1 MPHSLPSD
9 IRIAIVP
16 LLLTGLK
23 HAKVGVA
30 LKEVGGRYIYL
41 AGMPEFFPPLSAAEA
56 TDVALFGEEI
66 ASQLAV
72 AQKRALDSDD
82 PIYLEV
88 RVHSGDYRGI
98 CECSVQNYHTEIG
111 ASAVLMTFVDTSE
124 ERRREDTLK
133 ALLRELSHRSKNML
147 AIVQSIASQ
156 TARTIISPE
165 DFLPKFRARVAALS
179 SAQDLVTDS
188 NWRGVRFR
196 DLATAQFA
204 RYLEPDDNRY
214 SIVGSNPLLAPN
226 QVTHLSLAVHELI
239 ANSVATGA
247 LSRESGRVV
256 LQCSHPAKDQ
266 LAIEWSEH
274 PGISNGFNLEPKP
287 EKRFGSSVLERI
299 VPTAVDGVG
308 TYYLGTDQISYRI
321 EFPDVT

>member
-41 AGMPEFFPPLSAAEA
+41 AGMPEFFPALSAAEA

-82 PIYLEV
+82 SIYLEL

-111 ASAVLMTFVDTSE
+111 DSAVLMTFVDTSE

-133 ALLRELSHRSKNML
+133 ALLRELTHRSKNML

-156 TARTIISPE
+156 TARAVVTPE
-165 DFLPKFRARVAALS
+165 EFLPKFRARLAALA

-188 NWRGVRFR
+188 NWRGARFK

-204 RYLEPDDNRY
+204 RYVEQDDERY
-214 SIVGSNPLLAPN
+214 SITGSNPLLVPN
-226 QVTHLSLAVHELI
+226 QVTHLALAIHELI
-239 ANSVATGA
+239 ANSVSTGA
-247 LSRESGRVV
+247 LSRENGRVI

-266 LAIEWSEH
+266 LAIEWSEQL
-274 PGISNGFNLEPKP
+274 GISDGFTLSPKP

-299 VPTAVDGVG
+299 VPTALNGFG
-308 TYYLGTDQISYRI
+308 TYYLGTDRISYRV
-321 EFPDVT
+321 EFPEVL